1 MKKEI
6 YFLLGFGERYGYG
19 HLSRCSNLAYSFKQ
33 LEFKVNLILTNKN
46 NLLYKDYLAER
57 WLGVFGQNINFLLN
71 SDFGNNNDPYSESE
85 FINELVGENILI
97 LDDYYINKNILN
109 NLFNAYSIIQF
120 KDDIKDPDFIDVKN
134 KKNKIFYFLP
144 ANLIPDN
151 LKIHKNIFY
160 GLDLFPLFP
169 STLRLSYPKIFLKNK
184 VNIFFS
190 PGSAICNSTNKI
202 FESLLNIAKHEN
214 INFYI
219 PESDFTKG
227 INNKNIFIVNGRNG
241 IADYLYFANLVITA
255 AGNTM
260 LEAFK
265 FGTPMIIY
273 CTNNNQYLLAKYL
286 CNKNENIYYLDEKKL
301 INYDF
306 IMKNYSKRKISLK
319 ATVNLSYSHNKLV
332 ELIIKN

>member
-1 MKKEI
+1 MKREI
-6 YFLLGFGERYGYG
+6 YFLLGFGGSYGYG
-19 HLSRCSNLAYSFKQ
+19 HLSRCSNLAYSFKK
-33 LEFKVNLILTNKN
+33 LDFKVNLILTNKN
-46 NLLYKDYLAER
+46 NLLCKDYLAER
-57 WLGVFGQNINFLLN
+57 WLGVFEQNINFLLN
-71 SDFGNNNDPYSESE
+71 SDLGNNNDPYSKSE
-85 FINELVGENILI
+85 FINELVDQNILI
-97 LDDYYINKNILN
+97 LDDYYINKNILK
-109 NLFNAYSIIQF
+109 NLFNVYSIIQF
-120 KDDIKDPDFIDVKN
+120 KDDINDPELIDVNN

-151 LKIHKNIFY
+151 IKIHKNIFY

-169 STLRLSYPKIFLKNK
+169 STLKLSYPKLFLKSK

-202 FESLLNIAKHEN
+202 FESLISIAKYEN

-227 INNKNIFIVNGRNG
+227 MKFKNIFIVNGRNG

-273 CTNNNQYLLAKYL
+273 CTNNNQYLLADYL
-286 CNKNENIYYLDEKKL
+286 SKKNKNIYYLDDKKL
-301 INYDF
+301 INYEL
-306 IMKNYSKRKISLK
+306 IMKNYSKRKISMK
-319 ATVNLSYSHNKLV
+319 AIDNLSYSHNKLL